1 MAQGSNRQFYMIT
14 LITLMILII
23 LMISHKG
30 LHRNLPLDGPWIISR
45 VHPVWRRWRKPS
57 RFPNPIMLVT
67 FFHFP
72 KIPFQ
77 QLTPTPHSPLFPL
90 QAAPREVQ
98 ADQGRT
104 VATPMAVALP
114 TDPTQKILSSMTSL
128 LLNGPLGAPR
138 WLVGGRF
145 VPHCLHWIY
154 SMSPLILEVF

>member
-1 MAQGSNRQFYMIT
+1 MI
-14 LITLMILII
+14 
-23 LMISHKG
+23 G
-30 LHRNLPLDGPWIISR
+30 L
-45 VHPVWRRWRKPS
+45 RKPS
-57 RFPNPIMLVT
+57 RFLNPIMLVT

-138 WLVGGRF
+138 WLVGGR
-145 VPHCLHWIY
+145 WQI
-154 SMSPLILEVF
+154 MEVATAIVSASWALVEKPTSLKSV

>member
-1 MAQGSNRQFYMIT
+1 MAPGSSPVFTPCGAAGGNPQGSS
-14 LITLMILII
+14 ILSCW
-23 LMISHKG
+23 SHSS
-30 LHRNLPLDGPWIISR
+30 I
-45 VHPVWRRWRKPS
+45 
-57 RFPNPIMLVT
+57 
-67 FFHFP
+67 FP
-72 KIPFQ
+72 KSPFQ

-114 TDPTQKILSSMTSL
+114 TDPTQKILSSMTLL

-145 VPHCLHWIY
+145 VPHCLYWIY
-154 SMSPLILEVF
+154 SMSPLILEVFLGWSRVPRRPLYV